1 MVISLIL
8 LWNGTAELD
17 YKNSYLLN
25 EYSAREVLF
34 FLRGV
39 RFELFALIR
48 WKFVCMKCDMKRK
61 LFSFFAK
68 IELILSVN
76 NFALP

>member
-1 MVISLIL
+1 MELPSWIIKILICL
-8 LWNGTAELD
+8 MSIQHV
-17 YKNSYLLN
+17 KC
-25 EYSAREVLF
+25 F
-34 FLRGV
+34 FSLRGI